1 LRQKNSISWAQTR
14 LFSSLK
20 ASAQAIGTYLALTLN
35 IKPGKWHARLKTQRK
50 RLRRVSYS
58 STHRC
63 VCDIVQR
70 RRKMTTSH
78 VLLALS
84 DSPVWGWIVWIIIGG
99 IAGWLAGLVVRGAGF
114 GVIGDIIVGII
125 GALIGGFI
133 FSAFGLGGG
142 GFFWSFLV
150 AFVGACILIFIV
162 RLIAGGRTRG
172 RTI

>member
-1 LRQKNSISWAQTR
+1 MDILHHTA
-14 LFSSLK
+14 LAFSGG
-20 ASAQAIGTYLALTLN
+20 A
-35 IKPGKWHARLKTQRK
+35 
-50 RLRRVSYS
+50 
-58 STHRC
+58 
-63 VCDIVQR
+63 
-70 RRKMTTSH
+70 
-78 VLLALS
+78 
-84 DSPVWGWIVWIIIGG
+84 VWGWVIWLIIGG

-114 GVIGDIIVGII
+114 GVIGDIIIGIV

-150 AFVGACILIFIV
+150 AFVGACILILIV